1 MEQGGGTLPRWVSD
15 RRTNTAQEKVF
26 PAIGLAR
33 RNKERIRGGTQE
45 QEQEVEFGEQH
56 EEFEEVHFEDSE
68 FFVEAEGDA
77 RGHLPGRR
85 ESEQQAEGQDMG
97 HREREESVQVGGI
110 DISHRGREESFG
122 CGGGDNSQHER
133 HKSIGGGG
141 IDPGQHERSGSVG
154 QGANDAGGS
163 DENVG
168 GHGGGRQSRLNSEG
182 FGDAL

>member
-33 RNKERIRGGTQE
+33 RNKRESVAWTDNGSLYRRGTQE

-56 EEFEEVHFEDSE
+56 EEFEEAHFEDSG
-68 FFVEAEGDA
+68 FFVEAEGGA

-110 DISHRGREESFG
+110 DFNHRGMEESFG
-122 CGGGDNSQHER
+122 CGGGDH
-133 HKSIGGGG
+133 
-141 IDPGQHERSGSVG
+141 GQHERRGSVA

-163 DENVG
+163 DENEG

-182 FGDAL
+182 FGDTL